1 MLGSQDGSYNL
12 DTVLALPFV
21 QKIIADNGN
30 IMELAHP
37 VIRPD
42 KSDNSTNEEIWLLGQ
57 PLLRDY
63 LRFVEESVLD
73 GDKASRALLTDEW
86 RAANDYY
93 EELAKTEAGIADTVE
108 CRDLDPALR
117 HLAEAVSADARCRK
131 TFDSLPTRFGMVE
144 LDKLVV
150 YQIHVTGTFVNALK
164 NRLGSNPDPSSL
176 FRFCLPLETQDAP
189 VHIQKVGSKRYVFR
203 SQSTD
208 FRFQEAIL
216 LRPEQI
222 GDYESYGPIAGVV
235 GLAVGFGSNFLNVIH
250 DDDNQRLLL
259 HNGYHRACALRA
271 LGITHAPCII
281 QTVTRRDELDIS
293 AHSDVAKS
301 PGYYFNAPRPP
312 LLKDFFDPK
321 IRKVLPTKKM
331 IRMVEVNFD
340 VKEFWLTE

>member
-1 MLGSQDGSYNL
+1 M
-12 DTVLALPFV
+12 
-21 QKIIADNGN
+21 K

-37 VIRPD
+37 GISPG
-42 KSDNSTNEEIWLLGQ
+42 KPDNSTNEEIWLLGQ

-73 GDKASRALLTDEW
+73 AGKASRVQLTDEW

-93 EELAKTEAGIADTVE
+93 EELATTEANIADKVE
-108 CRDLDPALR
+108 CKDLDPRLK
-117 HLAEAVSADARCRK
+117 HLAEAVSADSRYRK

-150 YQIHVTGTFVNALK
+150 YQIHVTGTFVNTLK
-164 NRLGSNPDPSSL
+164 TRLGTNADPSAL
-176 FRFCLPLETQDAP
+176 FHFCLPLDTPDTP

-203 SQSTD
+203 SESTD
-208 FRFQEAIL
+208 FRFQEPIL
-216 LRPEQI
+216 LSPAQI
-222 GDYESYGPIAGVV
+222 HNYESYGPIAGAV
-235 GLAVGFGSNFLNVIH
+235 GLAVGFGSNFLNVIQ
-250 DDDNQRLLL
+250 DDDSGRLLL

-281 QTVTRRDELDIS
+281 QTVTRRDEVDIS

-321 IRKVLPTKKM
+321 IRKVLPVKKM
-331 IRMVEVNFD
+331 FRMVEVNFE

>member
-1 MLGSQDGSYNL
+1 M
-12 DTVLALPFV
+12 
-21 QKIIADNGN
+21 
-30 IMELAHP
+30 MELVHP
-37 VIRPD
+37 DTRPDRPD
-42 KSDNSTNEEIWLLGQ
+42 KFPNEEIWLLGQ

-63 LRFVEESVLD
+63 LHFVEESVLD
-73 GDKASRALLTDEW
+73 GDKANRALLTDEW
-86 RAANDYY
+86 RVANDYY
-93 EELAKTEAGIADTVE
+93 EELAKTEAGIADKVE
-108 CRDLDPALR
+108 CRDLDPALH
-117 HLAEAVSADARCRK
+117 HLAEAVKADARYRK

-150 YQIHVTGTFVNALK
+150 YQIHVTGTFVEALK
-164 NRLGSNPDPSSL
+164 TRLGSNPDPTSL
-176 FRFCLPLETQDAP
+176 FRFCLPLDTPDTP
-189 VHIQKVGSKRYVFR
+189 VQVQRVGSKRYVFR
-203 SQSTD
+203 SESTD
-208 FRFQEAIL
+208 FRFQESML
-216 LRPEQI
+216 LSPEQI
-222 GDYESYGPIAGVV
+222 SGYESYGIIAGVV
-235 GLAVGFGSNFLNVIH
+235 GLTVGFGSNFLNVIH

-321 IRKVLPTKKM
+321 IHKVLPVKKM

-340 VKEFWLTE
+340 VKEFWVTE

>member
-1 MLGSQDGSYNL
+1 M
-12 DTVLALPFV
+12 T
-21 QKIIADNGN
+21 
-30 IMELAHP
+30 ELAHQGN
-37 VIRPD
+37 RPD
-42 KSDNSTNEEIWLLGQ
+42 LPNYTPNEEIWLLGQ

-63 LRFVEESVLD
+63 LHFVEESVVGGVNAD
-73 GDKASRALLTDEW
+73 RTLLIDEW

-93 EELAKTEAGIADTVE
+93 QELEKTEAGIADQVE
-108 CRDLDPALR
+108 CRDLDPSLLP
-117 HLAEAVSADARCRK
+117 LAETVSADARYRE

-150 YQIHVTGTFVNALK
+150 YQIHVTGTFVESLK
-164 NRLGSNPDPSSL
+164 TRLGANPYPPSNL
-176 FRFCLPLETQDAP
+176 FRFCLPLDTPDTP
-189 VHIQKVGSKRYVFR
+189 VQIQRVGSKRYVFH
-203 SQSTD
+203 SESTD
-208 FRFQEAIL
+208 FRFQKAML

-222 GDYESYGPIAGVV
+222 SDYQSYGPIAGVV
-235 GLAVGFGSNFLNVIH
+235 GLSVGFGSNFLNVIH

-271 LGITHAPCII
+271 SGITHAPCII

-321 IRKVLPTKKM
+321 IRKVLPIKKM
-331 IRMVEVNFD
+331 MRMVEVNFE
-340 VKEFWLTE
+340 VKEFWLPESSN